1 MAATDEDKLLKQTK
15 SMLRAVLISAPRGVV
30 AGRLQAEYK
39 SITGTPIPYQRLG
52 YCSLEDFLR
61 SIPDVIRASPGPTGE
76 LTFFGEADDSTA
88 HIAKLVSKQKK
99 PKLTRAQVT
108 PTRPVFPRQNNK
120 FFGYRS
126 PMKPG
131 GSGPTHFTSQG
142 PRRLLPQSSPRLMP
156 TGPDPHG
163 LLLSQDGVGRCRENL
178 SMAEVVPIRGLSGRV
193 TLPKSRMVRTSHG
206 GWYAVEPPSGT

>member
-30 AGRLQAEYK
+30 ARRLQAEYK

-52 YCSLEDFLR
+52 YSSLEDFLR
-61 SIPDVIRASPGPTGE
+61 SIPDVIRASPGATGE

-99 PKLTRAQVT
+99 PKTTRAHLT
-108 PTRPVFPRQNNK
+108 PTRPVFPRQNK
-120 FFGYRS
+120 FFGHRS

-131 GSGPTHFTSQG
+131 GPAPTHFTSQG
-142 PRRLLPQSSPRLMP
+142 PRKPLPQSSPRMVS

-163 LLLSQDGVGRCRENL
+163 LLLSQDGVGRCRKNL
-178 SMAEVVPIRGLSGRV
+178 SAAELVPIRGLSGQV
-193 TLPKSRMVRTSHG
+193 TLPKSRMVSTSHG
-206 GWYAVEPPSGT
+206 GWYTVEPLPGA